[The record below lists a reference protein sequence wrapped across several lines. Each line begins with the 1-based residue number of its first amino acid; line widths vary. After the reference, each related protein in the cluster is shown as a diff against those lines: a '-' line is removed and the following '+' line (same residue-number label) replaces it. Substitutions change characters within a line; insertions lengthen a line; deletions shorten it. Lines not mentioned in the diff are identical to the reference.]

1 MDTYISYIHCLK
13 AFFLRFNSV
22 FNLAIHV
29 KWPGDARKLSREWTN
44 ERDRP
49 IYPLWHW
56 YHDDAARELSE
67 KFAEKN
73 LTFAL
78 IANAREI
85 RISCALASLR
95 SRSKS
100 IPWGLWMRANGLQD
114 EEKKS
119 VKRNEKE
126 VMQDKQLRYL
136 CLLILFS
143 TFWRTIFGRFY
154 LHKMQDKV
162 WENWLEH
169 FNSTEPSRALH
180 RSDAQFKD

>member
-1 MDTYISYIHCLK
+1 MWSGLETRASSRASERTNAIDQFTHYEIGIWWCCARVK
-13 AFFLRFNSV
+13 
-22 FNLAIHV
+22 NLPKKILH
-29 KWPGDARKLSREWTN
+29 L
-44 ERDRP
+44 
-49 IYPLWHW
+49 HW
-56 YHDDAARELSE
+56 SQMLA
-67 KFAEKN
+67 KFA
-73 LTFAL
+73 
-78 IANAREI
+78 
-85 RISCALASLR
+85 LAVRSLR

-169 FNSTEPSRALH
+169 SNSTEPNSTSQR
-180 RSDAQFKD
+180 RSI